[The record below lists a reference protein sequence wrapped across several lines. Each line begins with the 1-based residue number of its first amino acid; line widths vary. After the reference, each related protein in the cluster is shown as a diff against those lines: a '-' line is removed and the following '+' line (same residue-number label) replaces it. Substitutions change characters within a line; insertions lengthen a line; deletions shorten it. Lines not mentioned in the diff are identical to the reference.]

1 MLNMKTAPILIGSV
15 LAFLFSPA
23 CYRANSSHPLRE
35 AMAHQPKSTKVMA
48 VYVPWFGD
56 KEHIKVGYTT
66 DDPVTIKKQIAKA
79 KEMGVDAFS
88 VDWYG
93 ERRPFL
99 DRSYSVIQRVAAEE
113 NFEVALMYDET
124 EEDNGHATDDALAAM
139 KKAYEAY
146 LNPDAPGRK
155 AYMEYQGRPVIF
167 VFPKRG
173 HTDWNIVREKLSSW
187 PSPPLLI
194 YKDEPPPQYAA
205 AFDGSYAWVHPG
217 KKWAED
223 GSDWGKEYLDKFY
236 TRMQAKPNKI
246 TVGTVWPSF
255 DDTKASWSLDRHIS
269 ARCGKTFEDT
279 LHMFQSYS
287 QANPMPYLM
296 IATWNDYEEGSA
308 IERGIPNCSNSPKES
323 PNVSGNNPAKDL
335 NKPTS

>member
-1 MLNMKTAPILIGSV
+1 MRDVIARQ
-15 LAFLFSPA
+15 A
-23 CYRANSSHPLRE
+23 
-35 AMAHQPKSTKVMA
+35 KSTKVVA

-56 KEHIKVGYTT
+56 REHISVGYTT
-66 DDPVTIKKQIAKA
+66 DDPVVIKKQIAKA

-99 DRSYSVIQRVAAEE
+99 DHSYAMIQKIAAEE
-113 NFEVALMYDET
+113 HFEVALMYDET
-124 EEDNGHATDDALAAM
+124 EEDNGHATEEALAAM
-139 KKAYEAY
+139 TKAYDAY
-146 LNPDAPGRK
+146 LRPDAPGRK

-167 VFPKRG
+167 IFPKRG
-173 HTDWNIVREKLSSW
+173 GTDWNRVREQLSAW

-205 AFDGSYAWVHPG
+205 AFDGNYAWVHPG
-217 KKWAED
+217 KNGWTPD
-223 GSDWGKEYLDKFY
+223 GSDWGKEYLEKFY
-236 TRMQAKPNKI
+236 SRMQERPNKI

-279 LHMFQSYS
+279 LQLFQTYS

-308 IERGIPNCSNSPKES
+308 IERGIPNCSNSPRAQ
-323 PNVSGNNPAKDL
+323 SGVNSG
-335 NKPTS
+335 KPTP